1 VAEGRATISFEAE
14 NAQLKAK
21 LAETEAALKKTGDAA
36 KNSGGGFGAA
46 AEGGKKLVGAFAS
59 TIGAAG
65 AAIGALSA
73 AKAIGDKIAETF
85 ESGARKAEKFV
96 ASLNMA
102 DSTQALANANKLAEK
117 RAELASKLEKSN
129 FENLW
134 YEQRTNAAIKEEYD
148 TLSKTEKSLRQQ
160 VATQAARNKE
170 AKQAVE
176 NEKTAA
182 DIASR
187 RAEADLAMAQVAGD
201 EAAAREVHLQA
212 IRKLEAEAAAA
223 RTLDELI
230 ATTELIAAREELYRK
245 AREKRAADEAKQR
258 EADLKAE
265 QEKARKEAQAQ
276 IDAAR
281 RVRDELER
289 LRREQE
295 GSVFGSLGGVDYYG
309 RGGRTSTFFGGGR

>member
-1 VAEGRATISFEAE
+1 MAEGRATISFEAE

-21 LAETEAALKKTGDAA
+21 AAESEAVLKKTGDAA
-36 KNSGGGFGAA
+36 KTSGGGFGAA

-65 AAIGALSA
+65 AAIGALAA
-73 AKAIGDKIAETF
+73 AKAIGEKIAETF
-85 ESGARKAEKFV
+85 ESGAIKAQKFA
-96 ASLNMA
+96 ASLNLA

-117 RAELASKLEKSN
+117 RNELESQLAYTT

-134 YEQRTNAAIKEEYD
+134 NHQRTNASIREE
-148 TLSKTEKSLRQQ
+148 LEELRKTEVSVRAQARAQEQRAKAAE
-160 VATQAARNKE
+160 ATKKTIEQTANIE
-170 AKQAVE
+170 A
-176 NEKTAA
+176 
-182 DIASR
+182 R